1 MQTLAD
7 FQHALVQELALQQP
21 PQTIARNQY
30 LLQAGQVERHFY
42 FIESGAV
49 QLFYVSEHEEHII
62 RLGYQGSIINV
73 LPSFLQGTPSRFY
86 LQAIRKTVLRAVP
99 KNEWQQWLEATP
111 ERLHWYNKMLE
122 LLLADQVNREIDLLS
137 SSPIERLRRVEARS
151 PQVFQE
157 VPSRYIA
164 SYLRMTPETLSRIRK
179 G

>member
-1 MQTLAD
+1 MNSLAD
-7 FQHALVQELALQQP
+7 FQAALVQELALNEEQR
-21 PQTIARNQY
+21 TIARNDY
-30 LLQAGQVERHFY
+30 LLRAGEVERHFY
-42 FIESGAV
+42 YIEEGAV

-62 RLGYQGSIINV
+62 RLGYKGSIINV
-73 LPSFLQGTPSRFY
+73 LPSFLQNSPSEMY

-99 KNEWQQWLEATP
+99 KARWTAWLEEDAS
-111 ERLHWYNKMLE
+111 RMRFYNQMLE
-122 LLLADQVNREIDLLS
+122 ALLAEQVEREIDLLS

-179 G
+179 S